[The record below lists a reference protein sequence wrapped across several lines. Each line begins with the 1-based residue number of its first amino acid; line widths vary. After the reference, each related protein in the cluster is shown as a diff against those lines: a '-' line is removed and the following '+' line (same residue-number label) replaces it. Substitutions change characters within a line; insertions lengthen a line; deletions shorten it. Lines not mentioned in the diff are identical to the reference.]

1 MEMQRQQRI
10 DETIQKEIDDANPK
24 LTSKSKDL
32 AAKYRAKQMAELQN
46 QLLDANI
53 QNQSA
58 GQENS
63 DSSIA
68 QNHVLRFAVQKAQ
81 SDIVKENAKRQ
92 KDLEELQKCTFK
104 PQLNK
109 KPSVSKRPP
118 KTMTLSLVEELP
130 KNNDKVVED
139 LAAEENKMAGYEAA

>member
-1 MEMQRQQRI
+1 
-10 DETIQKEIDDANPK
+10 
-24 LTSKSKDL
+24 
-32 AAKYRAKQMAELQN
+32 MAELQN